1 MTTPQRTYGQRCG
14 LALSLDLLGERWTLL
29 VIRELTRGPKRFKDL
44 MDALDG
50 IGTNLLSSRL
60 KTLEEAGIAQKVE
73 LPSPASTTAYSLTER
88 GRTLQPILEDLALWG
103 LGLMPPINDRPD
115 LTTRAS
121 WAAMTMLATMDRD
134 PRPAPDGIYAF
145 SVGDE
150 DFWLEVK
157 EGRSELRDGFPQVT
171 PDAHLEIALE
181 DFLMVS
187 IGKTTLDEVSNEV
200 GGDKPRLAT
209 LLETFRIPV
218 EAVQPAG
225 T

>member
-88 GRTLQPILEDLALWG
+88 GRTLQPIL
-103 LGLMPPINDRPD
+103 
-115 LTTRAS
+115 
-121 WAAMTMLATMDRD
+121 
-134 PRPAPDGIYAF
+134 
-145 SVGDE
+145 
-150 DFWLEVK
+150 
-157 EGRSELRDGFPQVT
+157 
-171 PDAHLEIALE
+171 
-181 DFLMVS
+181 
-187 IGKTTLDEVSNEV
+187 
-200 GGDKPRLAT
+200 
-209 LLETFRIPV
+209 
-218 EAVQPAG
+218 
-225 T
+225 